1 MTAEESLSATRLIA
15 DAREVTG
22 RFWAGAS
29 TLAELSTRAVERT
42 YGLAGVQKCICSRQ
56 AFGSFAENFGSRS
69 FKYTAGLSCSL
80 FKCNEVKVSRKE

>member
-1 MTAEESLSATRLIA
+1 MAAEESLSATRLIA
-15 DAREVTG
+15 NAREVRG
-22 RFWAGAS
+22 RFWAGAG

-56 AFGSFAENFGSRS
+56 GSFAENFGSRS
-69 FKYTAGLSCSL
+69 FKYTAAGLSCSL